1 MRHFRLI
8 TFIFSSK
15 LFAVWKEMIQNSA
28 KKTHTDT
35 LSKIV
40 LVWLSWITEFDQN
53 SLLKTQSN
61 MNNMHT

>member
-1 MRHFRLI
+1 
-8 TFIFSSK
+8 
-15 LFAVWKEMIQNSA
+15 MIQNSA

-40 LVWLSWITEFDQN
+40 LVWLSWITEFDHN